1 MKLNKKAVFIMILT
15 AVSIILLNT
24 KVKAAETVEIENT
37 NDFITAMSN
46 PEVDSIR
53 INAEIVVSEDIN
65 VTIDGNDKVLNLNG
79 NNIIIEENHKFV
91 VNYNTANKFTL
102 ENSRGRG
109 LISSIETKETSRSI
123 FKPYNY
129 TNEDVEMIINGVGV
143 EAKALWI
150 FEDIDRFNLTI
161 NKGNFRTLCSLFKF
175 STSYNSKVNLNKF
188 TLKSLLDDEEENLRI
203 AYWGQYAQDD
213 ISTIMGKNSKLT
225 YINLEGESIDIAGDA
240 KCGDTYKNNGILYM
254 MPARGLEINNITFET
269 KEYGYKTVKQK
280 QIVLNNISEEAIN
293 VVDVMLFNKDN
304 IDFTLGNIDNPDNQE
319 FEIPSILP
327 ENSYQSFVIRPI
339 DDLKPGK
346 YYAIIIARTIDGD
359 EYRAK
364 ATFEVTKAHLKNL
377 SINLNNWSYED
388 EPNTPSSS
396 GNLGKA
402 HETYE
407 YAEKVEGVPIENLEF
422 TTQVPNEVGKYI
434 VRLTV
439 DETDLYYEGSAIKE
453 FEITRKDIEPQVNI
467 EQANFVYSGDQI
479 KPEITVTFNDNE
491 EIKTLEKDI
500 DYSIEYGEN
509 INAGIG
515 TITIKS
521 LDTSNYIFDNK
532 TEEFTIVPKEILSE
546 NVKTPEYI
554 KWTGSALQ
562 PNVTVTDDEQELIKD
577 TDYEVTY
584 EGQNGDANDIITVT
598 VTGKGN
604 YTGVIEKTVTI
615 TKKKS
620 QVLNFSETEISKKYN
635 DSKFTITPNHT
646 EGDGEV
652 SYISSNTDVVE
663 VNSATGEITIVGI
676 GNAEIT
682 ATADET
688 QNFLS
693 EKASYTITV
702 NKADY
707 DMSKVKFENLVVTY
721 DKNIHSIIAK
731 NLPEGVAVRY
741 TNNGKIEP
749 GKYNVTASFT
759 GDTEHYNI
767 IKDKQAILIINKAN
781 YNMNYVNF
789 DDLVVTYD
797 GKEHSIIATGVPE
810 GVSVSYSNNGR
821 VNVGTHT
828 ITANFGGD
836 TACYNLIS
844 EQTATLTIKAKNIAD
859 VTVSG
864 IKDKTYTGKKL
875 IQAIVIKDEN
885 MTLKEGTDYTVKYK
899 SNKKIGT
906 ATVTI
911 TGIGNYTGEIK
922 RTFKITPKGTKL
934 TKLTAGK
941 KQFKV
946 TWKKQRTETSGYE
959 IQYST
964 NKKFKSGN
972 KKVKIKKN
980 KTTSNTVK
988 KLKAKKKYYV
998 RIRTYKVVEGKKYY
1012 SGWSKVLKVK
1022 TKK

>member
-1 MKLNKKAVFIMILT
+1 MKLNKKVVFIMILT
-15 AVSIILLNT
+15 VVSIILLNT

-79 NNIIIEENHKFV
+79 NNIIIEGNHKFI

-109 LISSIETKETSRSI
+109 LISSIKTEETSRSI
-123 FKPYNY
+123 FTPVNY
-129 TNEDVEMIINGVGV
+129 TNENIEMIVNGIRI

-150 FEDIDRFNLTI
+150 FEDTNGFNLTI
-161 NKGNFRTLCSLFKF
+161 NNGVFRTESSLFKF
-175 STSYNSKVNLNKF
+175 NTSYNSNITLNKF
-188 TLKSLLDDEEENLRI
+188 TLRSLLYDEEENLRI
-203 AYWGQYAQDD
+203 AYWGKYAQDD

-225 YINLEGESIDIAGDA
+225 YINSEDESIDIAGDA

-293 VVDVMLFNKDN
+293 VVDVMLFNKGN

-346 YYAIIIARTIDGD
+346 YYAIIKARTIDGD

-584 EGQNGDANDIITVT
+584 EGQNGDANDKITVT

-620 QVLNFSETEISKKYN
+620 QVLNFSETEITKRYN

-682 ATADET
+682 AIADET

-721 DKNIHSIIAK
+721 DKNIHSIIAT
-731 NLPEGVAVRY
+731 NLPEGVTVKY

-749 GKYNVTASFT
+749 GKYNVIASFT

-767 IKDKQAILIINKAN
+767 IKDKEAILIINKAN

-789 DDLVVTYD
+789 ADLVVTYD

-810 GVSVSYSNNGR
+810 EVSVSYSNNGR

-836 TACYNLIS
+836 TARYNLIS

-875 IQAIVIKDEN
+875 TQAIVIKDGN
-885 MTLKEGTDYTVKYK
+885 MTLKEGIDYTIEYK

-911 TGIGNYTGEIK
+911 TGKGNYTGTVIK
-922 RTFKITPKGTKL
+922 TFKITPKGTKL

-964 NKKFKSGN
+964 NKNFKSA

-980 KTTSNTVK
+980 KTTSSTVK

-998 RIRTYKVVEGKKYY
+998 RIRTYKTVNGKKFY
-1012 SGWSKVLKVK
+1012 SGWSKVKSVK

>member
-1 MKLNKKAVFIMILT
+1 MKLNKKVAFIMILT

-91 VNYNTANKFTL
+91 VNYNKANKFTL

-109 LISSIETKETSRSI
+109 LISSIETKETSRPI

-175 STSYNSKVNLNKF
+175 SKSNSKVNLNKF

-203 AYWGQYAQDD
+203 AYWGKYAQDD

-225 YINLEGESIDIAGDA
+225 YINLEGESIDITGDA

-453 FEITRKDIEPQVNI
+453 FEITRKDIESQVNI

-584 EGQNGDANDIITVT
+584 EGQNGDANDKITVT
-598 VTGKGN
+598 VSGK
-604 YTGVIEKTVTI
+604 
-615 TKKKS
+615 
-620 QVLNFSETEISKKYN
+620 
-635 DSKFTITPNHT
+635 
-646 EGDGEV
+646 
-652 SYISSNTDVVE
+652 
-663 VNSATGEITIVGI
+663 
-676 GNAEIT
+676 
-682 ATADET
+682 
-688 QNFLS
+688 
-693 EKASYTITV
+693 
-702 NKADY
+702 
-707 DMSKVKFENLVVTY
+707 
-721 DKNIHSIIAK
+721 
-731 NLPEGVAVRY
+731 
-741 TNNGKIEP
+741 
-749 GKYNVTASFT
+749 
-759 GDTEHYNI
+759 
-767 IKDKQAILIINKAN
+767 
-781 YNMNYVNF
+781 
-789 DDLVVTYD
+789 
-797 GKEHSIIATGVPE
+797 
-810 GVSVSYSNNGR
+810 
-821 VNVGTHT
+821 
-828 ITANFGGD
+828 
-836 TACYNLIS
+836 
-844 EQTATLTIKAKNIAD
+844 
-859 VTVSG
+859 
-864 IKDKTYTGKKL
+864 
-875 IQAIVIKDEN
+875 
-885 MTLKEGTDYTVKYK
+885 
-899 SNKKIGT
+899 
-906 ATVTI
+906 
-911 TGIGNYTGEIK
+911 
-922 RTFKITPKGTKL
+922 
-934 TKLTAGK
+934 
-941 KQFKV
+941 
-946 TWKKQRTETSGYE
+946 
-959 IQYST
+959 
-964 NKKFKSGN
+964 
-972 KKVKIKKN
+972 
-980 KTTSNTVK
+980 
-988 KLKAKKKYYV
+988 
-998 RIRTYKVVEGKKYY
+998 
-1012 SGWSKVLKVK
+1012 
-1022 TKK
+1022 

>member
-1 MKLNKKAVFIMILT
+1 MKLNKKVAFIMILT

-91 VNYNTANKFTL
+91 VNYNKANKFTL

-109 LISSIETKETSRSI
+109 LISSIETKETSRPI

-150 FEDIDRFNLTI
+150 FEDTDRFNLTI

-175 STSYNSKVNLNKF
+175 SESNSKVNLNKF

-203 AYWGQYAQDD
+203 AYWGKYAQDD

-225 YINLEGESIDIAGDA
+225 YINLEGESIDITGDA

-254 MPARGLEINNITFET
+254 MPARVLEINNITFET

-453 FEITRKDIEPQVNI
+453 FEITRKDIESQVNI

-584 EGQNGDANDIITVT
+584 EGQNGDANDKITVT

-604 YTGVIEKTVTI
+604 YVGVIEKTVTI
-615 TKKKS
+615 TKKKN
-620 QVLNFSETEISKKYN
+620 QVLNFSETEITKKYN

-721 DKNIHSIIAK
+721 DKNIHSIIAT
-731 NLPEGVAVRY
+731 NLPEGVAVKY

-749 GKYNVTASFT
+749 GKYNVIASFT

-767 IKDKQAILIINKAN
+767 IKDKQAILTINKAN

-797 GKEHSIIATGVPE
+797 GKEHSIIATGLPE
-810 GVSVSYSNNGR
+810 GVSVSYSNNGI
-821 VNVGTHT
+821 VNVGTY
-828 ITANFGGD
+828 IIKAYFGGD

-875 IQAIVIKDEN
+875 TQAIVIKDGN
-885 MTLKEGTDYTVKYK
+885 MTLKEGTDYTIKYK

-906 ATVTI
+906 ATITI
-911 TGIGNYTGEIK
+911 TGKGNYTGEIK

-964 NKKFKSGN
+964 DKNFKSGN

-980 KTTSNTVK
+980 KTTSNTIK
-988 KLKAKKKYYV
+988 KLKGKKKYYV
-998 RIRTYKVVEGKKYY
+998 RIRTYKVVDGKKYY